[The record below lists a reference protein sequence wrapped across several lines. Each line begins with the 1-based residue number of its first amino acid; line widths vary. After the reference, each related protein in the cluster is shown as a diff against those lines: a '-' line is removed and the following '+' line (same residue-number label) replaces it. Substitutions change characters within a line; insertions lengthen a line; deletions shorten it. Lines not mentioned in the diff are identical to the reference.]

1 MKSKRPSKQR
11 RPGQFAG
18 AHGSDASASDSR
30 PPEAKRSCMYGHPDT
45 CDTLCKLWGCK
56 FIQAKALTALRP
68 NVRVSESGGDKPI
81 T

>member
-1 MKSKRPSKQR
+1 
-11 RPGQFAG
+11 
-18 AHGSDASASDSR
+18 
-30 PPEAKRSCMYGHPDT
+30 MYGHPDT